1 MRLLVVSDLH
11 GDLDS
16 VRITIDRFEADGLL
30 GYGDWGDP
38 DQLAESDLAE
48 IAGRLPLL
56 TRFDNHD
63 PLGLL
68 ARLLDRDGS
77 PVLLGQGEVRTFGG
91 LRVAA
96 IGGIWARS
104 HRLPHDVTDDDVAG
118 FAGRIA
124 SPGPVDV
131 LLTHGCPIG
140 LADQNPKGT
149 RGGQRCFPRSRR
161 GRSKPSARSTPGSK
175 AQAARAS
182 KIGENR
188 RPDLGQGERSQ
199 IGDGGRRGIARTA
212 RTASAI
218 R

>member
-38 DQLAESDLAE
+38 DQ
-48 IAGRLPLL
+48 
-56 TRFDNHD
+56 
-63 PLGLL
+63 
-68 ARLLDRDGS
+68 
-77 PVLLGQGEVRTFGG
+77 
-91 LRVAA
+91 
-96 IGGIWARS
+96 
-104 HRLPHDVTDDDVAG
+104 DVAG

-140 LADQNPKGT
+140 LADQTPKGT